1 MARTFIIQLLM
12 LSLLL
17 RSTSLWVALLVL
29 GKQEVL
35 VENDFETQVF
45 MLKSYSVHGNGF
57 NDGVDYELTLVCLLS
72 GSEKNSTPG
81 QKDLNII
88 GKMPKKF

>member
-29 GKQEVL
+29 GKQ
-35 VENDFETQVF
+35 DETVRIIF
-45 MLKSYSVHGNGF
+45 KLGF
-57 NDGVDYELTLVCLLS
+57 NAQELLCTW
-72 GSEKNSTPG
+72 
-81 QKDLNII
+81 QW
-88 GKMPKKF
+88 F